1 MGVSMDDEIE
11 DDLKIRR
18 RKLIQASKSA
28 RTKEEVQEALKPFK
42 SKGITF
48 IYDERE
54 VTITREFQAI
64 IHDPNNKSQRRE
76 EVCQGIGGITTISAG
91 IWWQTQNIQRQTAPR
106 LGFPSCGCF
115 PVSGDGTTGGFCR

>member
-1 MGVSMDDEIE
+1 MDDEIE

-64 IHDPNNKSQRRE
+64 IHDPNNNKSQRRE
-76 EVCQGIGGITTISAG
+76 EVTIT
-91 IWWQTQNIQRQTAPR
+91 
-106 LGFPSCGCF
+106 
-115 PVSGDGTTGGFCR
+115 VSGNLFRPIEDFLHDCKWLLAQASSIQDAQRAETRMRK